1 MSADDIEAEVARLAE
16 YLQEEERRSTP
27 FVHDLDHH
35 VAEARKRLG
44 APEPRTPLHQ
54 SDKAR
59 SPEYLEGRQ
68 DGINYAAQVLDA
80 YRQKYARSFCAHST
94 EHFRIVS
101 QGLHFG
107 QMMLDLNDGRMPPP
121 DTAQGFMP

>member
-1 MSADDIEAEVARLAE
+1 MSASEEEVERLARQ
-16 YLQEEERRSTP
+16 LQAQGPDEFP
-27 FVHDLDHH
+27 YGFY
-35 VAEARKRLG
+35 VAEARDRLN
-44 APEPRTPLHQ
+44 APEPEPRTPLHQ

-59 SPEYLEGRQ
+59 SPDYLEGRQ

-80 YRQKYARSFCAHST
+80 YRQKFARTFCAHST

-121 DTAQGFMP
+121 TTAEGFNP